1 MYPQLLHITITELI
15 KPFDLSEHT
24 VKEITVHYLV
34 RKVKDVQFEVE
45 LVSSQSSVT
54 TLPRGLNS

>member
-1 MYPQLLHITITELI
+1 MYPQLLDMTITELI

-24 VKEITVHYLV
+24 VKAITVPYLV

-45 LVSSQSSVT
+45 HVSSQ
-54 TLPRGLNS
+54 